1 MLPLS
6 KLPLTKDG
14 RLGGFSMTN
23 SASPNDI
30 SMASDSQLDD
40 SSNLNVGSVDNPKLK
55 LKSILEGKPESSVTV
70 ADNKHSSDQ
79 MISLVQVWSG
89 LIILLV

>member
-1 MLPLS
+1 
-6 KLPLTKDG
+6 
-14 RLGGFSMTN
+14 MTN

-30 SMASDSQLDD
+30 SMASDSQLDG

-79 MISLVQVWSG
+79 MISLVQV
-89 LIILLV
+89 